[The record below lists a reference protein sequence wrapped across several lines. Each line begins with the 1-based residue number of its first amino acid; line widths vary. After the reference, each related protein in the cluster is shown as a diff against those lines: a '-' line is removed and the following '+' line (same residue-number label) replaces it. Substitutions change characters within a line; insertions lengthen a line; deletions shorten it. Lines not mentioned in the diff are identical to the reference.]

1 MLHAV
6 CHEVSFERMTK
17 LRQILTS
24 VVFRVESFNQREI
37 ETNML
42 YLETE
47 FI

>member
-6 CHEVSFERMTK
+6 YHGVSFERMIN

-24 VVFRVESFNQREI
+24 VVFRVESFEQREREI
-37 ETNML
+37 NLL

>member
-6 CHEVSFERMTK
+6 YHGVSFERMIN

-24 VVFRVESFNQREI
+24 VVFRVESFVQRGIEI
-37 ETNML
+37 NLL